1 MLRNSGLYEDAIS
14 RLQERLKNSI
24 LSDDIELLHYDIF
37 WADLL
42 LRTSMKIEGVNPETG
57 EKFEAEVSNL
67 DQSFI
72 EKMAEMDLPDVKIK
86 RMIENLDIPADA
98 KVLLYSISKTT
109 IKAGQYIVKIG
120 RKIIDFVCQL
130 YKDYPSSTFSMIF
143 GGLLGILLSTIPIL
157 GVLLGPMVTAFL
169 AVIGYIQDIKDKEL
183 NRKIVEISAKFTQLN
198 PEG

>member
-1 MLRNSGLYEDAIS
+1 
-14 RLQERLKNSI
+14 
-24 LSDDIELLHYDIF
+24 
-37 WADLL
+37 
-42 LRTSMKIEGVNPETG
+42 MKIEGVNPETG
-57 EKFEAEVSNL
+57 EKFEAEAGNL

-72 EKMAEMDLPDVKIK
+72 EKMAEMDLPDEKIK

-183 NRKIVEISAKFTQLN
+183 NRRITEINAKFSPLN
-198 PEG
+198 TEG

>member
-1 MLRNSGLYEDAIS
+1 LYEDAIS